1 MKLKTSQ
8 LIYGFVTLL
17 ALVACL
23 QVARSIHQNLKTAET
38 AQKTVKSTLAQ
49 VKDNQARQTHY
60 DKVDTADLRDT
71 QKFQQIGQQFIQD
84 MFKQLS
90 KKQIDNPKSDVA
102 NDQVVSAF
110 LGATFGGDVDE
121 GRPEIS
127 YIKDDIAY
135 SKGVDGSGVGFGTI
149 TYQQSGKKQTIT
161 VLMQL
166 TDKGI
171 NEIQVG
177 QVRDTTGTGGQS

>member
-23 QVARSIHQNLKTAET
+23 QVAKSIHQNLKTAET
-38 AQKTVKSTLAQ
+38 AQKTAKSNLARAKGNTTQ
-49 VKDNQARQTHY
+49 NTNY
-60 DKVDTADLRDT
+60 GNVDTADLRDT
-71 QKFQQIGQQFIQD
+71 QRFQQIGQQFIQD
-84 MFKQLS
+84 MFKQLA
-90 KKQIDNPKSDVA
+90 KPQMNNPKSDVA
-102 NDQVVSAF
+102 NDKVVSAF

-121 GRPEIS
+121 GRPKTK
-127 YIKDDIAY
+127 YIKDDLTY
-135 SKGVDGSGVGFGTI
+135 SKSADGSGVGFGTI
-149 TYQQSGKKQTIT
+149 TYLQAGKAQTIT

-171 NEIQVG
+171 NEIQIG